1 MIFLEQMILVVIVF
15 EGISIGLVG
24 IRFHHVDD
32 LFGLGHI
39 QLLVQ
44 GVESSASLSPVFGD
58 SLGRLGLIRL
68 SVLSING
75 LFDNQSPLFLFEIK
89 FKYGKFKLN
98 KLRKIQIN
106 TLNKCGSTV
115 ISKKLRNL
123 KMGK

>member
-75 LFDNQSPLFLFEIK
+75 LFDNQSPLFDCIK
-89 FKYGKFKLN
+89 QSLNESSVVTKL
-98 KLRKIQIN
+98 LSGLIW
-106 TLNKCGSTV
+106 
-115 ISKKLRNL
+115 
-123 KMGK
+123 